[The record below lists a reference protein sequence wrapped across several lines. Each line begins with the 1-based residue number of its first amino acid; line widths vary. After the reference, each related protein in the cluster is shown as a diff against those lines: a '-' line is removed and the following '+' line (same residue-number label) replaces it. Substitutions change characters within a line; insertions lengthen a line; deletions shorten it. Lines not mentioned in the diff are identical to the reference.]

1 MMILPTKMATFC
13 SPEFHLCYSI
23 GDEDDDYDDQED
35 HHNVN
40 VEYADAKDDDCDGD
54 QNRPISGSAI

>member
-1 MMILPTKMATFC
+1 M
-13 SPEFHLCYSI
+13 EGHGYSI
-23 GDEDDDYDDQED
+23 GDDGDDYDDQED
-35 HHNVN
+35 HHNVD